1 LNAKLVK
8 IPMKKTKNNSSEKKI
23 QMKKKFQWKQ
33 MSIKKSNEKKK
44 IK

>member
-8 IPMKKTKNNSSEKKI
+8 IPMKKNKKQFKWKKN
-23 QMKKKFQWKQ
+23 
-33 MSIKKSNEKKK
+33 SNEKKIPMETNVYKK